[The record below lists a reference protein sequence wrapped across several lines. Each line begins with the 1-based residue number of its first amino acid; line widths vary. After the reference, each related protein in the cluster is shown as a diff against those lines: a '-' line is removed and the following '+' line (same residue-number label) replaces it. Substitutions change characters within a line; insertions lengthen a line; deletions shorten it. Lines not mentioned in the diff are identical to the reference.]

1 MSVHKSVD
9 VLRQPAHHTRSHSFA
24 SVIPSGL
31 LAMSAV
37 MIMILP
43 VLSISTRAICTPAAA
58 TALTALVTSSCR
70 NVEGARA
77 IRHPFYASVL
87 GGQVENRDLDL

>member
-9 VLRQPAHHTRSHSFA
+9 VPRQPAHHTRSHSFA
-24 SVIPSGL
+24 SVILGL

-37 MIMILP
+37 VSLP

-58 TALTALVTSSCR
+58 TALTAFV
-70 NVEGARA
+70 V
-77 IRHPFYASVL
+77 
-87 GGQVENRDLDL
+87 